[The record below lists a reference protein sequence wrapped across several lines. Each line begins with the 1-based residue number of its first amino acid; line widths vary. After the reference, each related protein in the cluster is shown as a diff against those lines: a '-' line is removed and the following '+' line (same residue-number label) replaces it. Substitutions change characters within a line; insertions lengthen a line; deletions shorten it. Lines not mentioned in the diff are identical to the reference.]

1 MKKALLLLFLSVFLT
16 KTYAQDYFPIN
27 ESVQNKNKNYTVFT
41 NATIYVTPTQKI
53 EKGTLLIQEGKVVS
67 VGNNISIP
75 KNSITIDLEG
85 KTIYPSFIDI
95 YTSFGVEKP
104 KGNLG
109 GRGRDRNPL
118 YDTKRVGYY
127 WNESV
132 RPEINTYETFKY
144 DQPKAEELL
153 KAGFGVVGTHIPD
166 GIAQGTGILV
176 ALNNTESSKQIIAN
190 KVTNHFAFTK
200 SALTNQAYPSSLMGM
215 MALLRQMY
223 LDLDWYKK
231 GNSETKDLS
240 LEALASN
247 EKLVQIFATE
257 DKLNSLRAA
266 KIAKEFG
273 LSYILKGSGN
283 EFERI
288 EEIKNTNAK
297 YIIPISFPEA
307 YDVSNPYLS
316 NQIELADM
324 RFWNQAPTNL
334 KVLSDNGIVF
344 ALTTDKLKKTEDFKP
359 NLLKAIK
366 YGFDKTKALEALTTI
381 PAAILGKSNEVGSLK
396 TGTYANFVI
405 TSGEI
410 FDEKT
415 VLYENWVQG
424 TKYVVN
430 DINAKDIRG
439 NYDLTVGKDTYKWKI
454 DGTADA
460 PKSELTTADTKKL
473 KSTFSVSKNW
483 ISLLI
488 KPADSIKSNYT
499 RLTGFVEKPESLSGK
514 AVLSNGNELVW
525 TAVKTSAFVAVKD
538 SAKAEKPNPIIPT
551 TYPNVAFGDS
561 KKLTAQTLLFK
572 NATVWTNEKEGI
584 LTETDVLIKDGK
596 IAAVGKNLSD
606 TGATIIDAKGKHIT
620 SGIIDEHSHIAI
632 SKGVNESGHNS
643 TAEVTIQDVVNSE
656 DINIYRDLAGGVTIS
671 QLLHGSANPIGGRSA
686 IVKWKWGSSPDE
698 MLYKNQPKFIKFALG
713 ENVKQANWGIDN
725 PTRFPQTRMGVEQVF
740 TDYFQRAKEY
750 DESWKKFNSN
760 SKKGKAPRVDLELQ
774 TLAEIINK
782 ERFITC
788 HSYVESEILM
798 LMSVAEKFNFRV
810 NTFTHILEGYKVAD
824 KMKEHGVGAS
834 TFSDWWA
841 YKFEVN
847 DAIPFNGPIMHNAG
861 LVVAY
866 NSDDAEMSRRLNQ
879 EAAKAVKYG
888 NISEEDAWKFVTLNP
903 AKLLHIDDKVGSL
916 KVGKDADVVL
926 WNDNPLSIYAK
937 AEKTIIDGVVY
948 FDLEKDAEKQLAI
961 TKERS
966 LLIGQMLQEKNKG
979 AGTQQPTRKEKKE
992 YHCDTLEQ

>member
-16 KTYAQDYFPIN
+16 KTYAQDYFPVN
-27 ESVQNKNKNYTVFT
+27 ESVHNKSKNYTVFT

-53 EKGTLLIQEGKVVS
+53 EKGTLLIQDGKVIS
-67 VGNNISIP
+67 VGTAVSIP
-75 KNSITIDLEG
+75 KNAVTIDLAG

-95 YTSFGVEKP
+95 YTSFGIEKP
-104 KGNLG
+104 KANITP
-109 GRGRDRNPL
+109 GRNRNPL

-132 RPEINTYETFKY
+132 RPEINVYETFKY
-144 DQPKAEELL
+144 DQPKADELL

-166 GIAQGTGILV
+166 GIAQGTGALV
-176 ALNNTESSKQIIAN
+176 ALNNEDNSKQIIAN
-190 KVTNHFAFTK
+190 KLTNHLSFSK
-200 SALTNQAYPSSLMGM
+200 SAFTNQAYPSSLMGS

-240 LEALASN
+240 LEALANN
-247 EKLVQIFATE
+247 EKLVQIFTSE

-273 LSYILKGSGN
+273 LNYILKGSGN

-288 EEIKNTNAK
+288 EEIKATNAK
-297 YIIPISFPEA
+297 FIIPISFPEA

-344 ALTTDKLKKTEDFKP
+344 ALTTDKLKKIEDFKP
-359 NLLKAIK
+359 NLLRSIK
-366 YGFDKTKALEALTTI
+366 LGFDKTKALEALTTI
-381 PAAILGKSNEVGSLK
+381 PAAILGKSDEIGSLK
-396 TGTYANFVI
+396 VGAYANFII
-405 TSGEI
+405 TSGEV

-424 TKYVVN
+424 SKFIVN
-430 DINAKDIRG
+430 DLSAKDIRG
-439 NYDLTVGKDTYKWKI
+439 NYDLTVGKDIYKWKI

-460 PKSELTTADTKKL
+460 QKSEVTTVDAKKV
-473 KSTFSVSKNW
+473 KSTFSIAKNW
-483 ISLLI
+483 ISLVI
-488 KPADSIKSNYT
+488 KPADTIKSNYT
-499 RLTGFVEKPESLSGK
+499 RLTGFIEKADALSGK
-514 AVLSNGNELVW
+514 AVLSNGDELVW
-525 TAVKTSAFVAVKD
+525 SAVKTSPFVAVKD
-538 SAKAEKPNPIIPT
+538 TSKVEKPLPIMPV
-551 TYPNVAFGDS
+551 TYPNVAFGDT
-561 KKLTAQTLLFK
+561 KKQTAQTLLFK
-572 NATVWTNEKEGI
+572 NATVWTNEKDGI
-584 LTETDVLIKDGK
+584 LTETDVLIKNGK

-606 TGATIIDAKGKHIT
+606 GGATVIDAKGKHIT

-656 DINIYRDLAGGVTIS
+656 DINIYRDLAGGVTVS

-686 IVKWKWGSSPDE
+686 IVKWKWGSSADE

-740 TDYFQRAKEY
+740 TDYFQLAKEY
-750 DESWKKFNSN
+750 DESWKKFNSG

-774 TLAEIINK
+774 TLAEILNK

-788 HSYVESEILM
+788 HSYIESEILM
-798 LMSVAEKFNFRV
+798 LMNVAEKFNFRV

-926 WNDNPLSIYAK
+926 WSDNPLSIYAK
-937 AEKTIIDGVVY
+937 AEKTIIEGVVY
-948 FDLEKDAEKQLAI
+948 FDIEKDAQKQLAI

-966 LLIGQMLQEKNKG
+966 ELIGQMLQEKNKG
-979 AGTQQPTRKEKKE
+979 NGTQQPTRKEKKE
-992 YHCDTLEQ
+992 YHCDTLEQL

>member
-1 MKKALLLLFLSVFLT
+1 MKKTLLLFFLTVFLT
-16 KTYAQDYFPIN
+16 KTQAQSYFPVN

-53 EKGTLLIQEGKVVS
+53 EKGTLLVQDGKVVA
-67 VGNNISIP
+67 VGNAVSIP
-75 KNSITIDLEG
+75 KNSIVVNLEG

-95 YTSFGVEKP
+95 YTSFGIEKP
-104 KGNLG
+104 KRNLSSG
-109 GRGRDRNPL
+109 GDRSPL

-132 RPEINTYETFKY
+132 RSELNGSETFKY
-144 DQPKAEELL
+144 DTAKAEELL

-166 GIAQGTGILV
+166 GIAQGTGVLV
-176 ALNNTESSKQIIAN
+176 ALNNTENSKQIIAD
-190 KVTNHFAFTK
+190 KITNHFAFTK
-200 SALTNQAYPSSLMGM
+200 SNVTNQAYPSSLMGS

-240 LEALASN
+240 LEALAAN
-247 EKLVQIFATE
+247 EKLIQIFAAE
-257 DKLNSLRAA
+257 DKLNSLRAS

-273 LSYILKGSGN
+273 LNYVLKGSGN

-288 EEIKNTNAK
+288 QEIKNTNAK
-297 YIIPISFPEA
+297 FIIPISFPEA

-316 NQIELADM
+316 NQVELTDM

-334 KVLSDNGIVF
+334 KVLSDNGVVF
-344 ALTTDKLKKTEDFKP
+344 ALTTDKLKKTEDFKT

-366 YGFDKTKALEALTTI
+366 LGFDKTKALESLTTI
-381 PAAILGKSNEVGSLK
+381 PAAILGKSNEIGSLK

-415 VLYENWVQG
+415 ILYENWVQG
-424 TKYVVN
+424 TKYIVN

-439 NYDLTVGKDTYKWKI
+439 NYDLTIGNDTYKWKI
-454 DGTADA
+454 AGTETT
-460 PKSELTTADTKKL
+460 PKSEVTTAAAAKVN
-473 KSTFSVSKNW
+473 STFNVSKNW
-483 ISLLI
+483 ISLVL
-488 KPADSIKSNYT
+488 KPSDTTKSNYT
-499 RLTGFVEKPESLSGK
+499 RLTGFVENTENLSGK
-514 AVLSNGNELVW
+514 AVLSNGNELIW
-525 TAVKTSAFVAVKD
+525 NAKRTSPFTAVKD
-538 SAKAEKPNPIIPT
+538 SSKVEKPNVIIPT

-584 LTETDVLIKDGK
+584 LTETDVLIKNGK

-606 TGATIIDAKGKHIT
+606 AAAVTIDAKGKHIT

-686 IVKWKWGSSPDE
+686 IVKWKWGSSPEE

-713 ENVKQANWGIDN
+713 ENVKQANWGIQN

-750 DESWKKFNSN
+750 DESWKTFNSG

-782 ERFITC
+782 DRFITC

-798 LMSVAEKFNFRV
+798 LMNVAEKFNFRV
-810 NTFTHILEGYKVAD
+810 NTFTHILEGYKVSD

-847 DAIPFNGPIMHNAG
+847 DAIPFNGPIMHNQG
-861 LVVAY
+861 VVVAY

-926 WNDNPLSIYAK
+926 WSDNPLSIYAK
-937 AEKTIIDGVVY
+937 AEKTIIEGVVY
-948 FDLEKDAEKQLAI
+948 FDIEKDADKQLAI
-961 TKERS
+961 TKERNI
-966 LLIGQMLQEKNKG
+966 LIGQMLQEKNKG
-979 AGTQQPTRKEKKE
+979 ANTQKPTKKEKIE

>member
-1 MKKALLLLFLSVFLT
+1 MKKALLLFFLTAFLT
-16 KTYAQDYFPIN
+16 KTQAQSYFPVN
-27 ESVQNKNKNYTVFT
+27 ESVQNKNKNFTVFT

-53 EKGTLLIQEGKVVS
+53 EKGTLLVQDGKVAA
-67 VGNNISIP
+67 VGNTVAIP
-75 KNSITIDLEG
+75 KNSIVIDLQG

-95 YTSFGVEKP
+95 YTSFGIEKP
-104 KGNLG
+104 KGNQNL
-109 GRGRDRNPL
+109 GRGNLL
-118 YDTKRVGYY
+118 YDTKRAGYY
-127 WNESV
+127 WNESI
-132 RPEINTYETFKY
+132 RSELNGYETFKY
-144 DQPKAEELL
+144 DTAKAEELL

-166 GIAQGTGILV
+166 GIAQGTGVLV
-176 ALNNTESSKQIIAN
+176 ALNNTENSKQIIAE
-190 KVTNHFAFTK
+190 KITNHFAFTK

-240 LEALASN
+240 LEALAAN
-247 EKLVQIFATE
+247 EKLVQIFAAE
-257 DKLNSLRAA
+257 DKLNSLRAS

-273 LSYILKGSGN
+273 LNYVLKGSGN

-297 YIIPISFPEA
+297 FIIPISFPEA

-324 RFWNQAPTNL
+324 RFWNQAPANL
-334 KVLSDNGIVF
+334 KVLSDNGVTF
-344 ALTTDKLKKTEDFKP
+344 ALTTDKLKKIEDFKP

-381 PAAILGKSNEVGSLK
+381 PAAILGKSNEIGSLK
-396 TGTYANFVI
+396 AGSYANFVI

-415 VLYENWVQG
+415 VLFENWVEG
-424 TKYVVN
+424 SKYVVN
-430 DINAKDIRG
+430 DIDGKDIRG
-439 NYDLTVGKDTYKWKI
+439 NYDLTIGNDSYKWKI
-454 DGTADA
+454 DGTATA
-460 PKSELTTADTKKL
+460 PKSEITTAAAAKIT
-473 KSTFSVSKNW
+473 STFSVSKNW
-483 ISLLI
+483 ISLVI
-488 KPADSIKSNYT
+488 KPADSVKSNFT
-499 RLTGFVEKPESLSGK
+499 RLTGFIENTENLSGK

-525 TAVKTSAFVAVKD
+525 NAKKTSPFTAVKDTV
-538 SAKAEKPNPIIPT
+538 KAEKPNPVIAT

-584 LTETDVLIKDGK
+584 LTETDVLIKNGK

-606 TGATIIDAKGKHIT
+606 AGATVIDAKGKHIT

-632 SKGVNESGHNS
+632 SRGVNESGHNS

-686 IVKWKWGSSPDE
+686 IVKWKWGSAPE
-698 MLYKNQPKFIKFALG
+698 ELLYKDQPKFIKFALG
-713 ENVKQANWGIDN
+713 ENVKQANWGIQN

-750 DESWKKFNSN
+750 DESWKTFKSG

-788 HSYVESEILM
+788 HSYIESEILM
-798 LMSVAEKFNFRV
+798 LMNVADKFNFRV

-847 DAIPFNGPIMHNAG
+847 DAIPFNGPIMHNQG

-916 KVGKDADVVL
+916 KIGKDADVVL
-926 WNDNPLSIYAK
+926 WSDNPLSIYAK
-937 AEKTIIDGVVY
+937 AEKTIIEGVVY
-948 FDLEKDAEKQLAI
+948 FDIEKDAEKQLAVA
-961 TKERS
+961 KERN

-979 AGTQQPTRKEKKE
+979 GNTQKPTRKEKKE
-992 YHCDTLEQ
+992 YHCDTLEEE